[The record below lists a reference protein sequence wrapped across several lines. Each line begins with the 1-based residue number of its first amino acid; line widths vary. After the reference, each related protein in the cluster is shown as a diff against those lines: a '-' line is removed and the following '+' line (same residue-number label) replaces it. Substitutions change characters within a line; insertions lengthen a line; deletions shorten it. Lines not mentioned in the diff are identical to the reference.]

1 MKKICIYGLG
11 AVGGLMAARLASAG
25 IPVSAIARG
34 NTLAATRARGIEL
47 RETVGGQT
55 MVTRHAITV
64 AEQPAELGV
73 QDLVIVAV
81 KTTGLVDVARDIA
94 PLLGAHTTVLSA
106 MNGVPWWF
114 FHGMAPEL
122 ASLQLTRVDP
132 QGAVSKAMAPEHV
145 VGCVTHLSATVP
157 APGVVQHVS
166 GRRLVVGEP
175 SGGAH
180 TLRCQHIIDMLRQ
193 AGFEVDAAESIQ
205 REIWFKLWGNMTVNP
220 ISALTGATG
229 DRIMA
234 DDFVRA
240 FMSRCMLEAA
250 AIGSRIGLPI
260 DADPEARHAVTRQLG
275 AFRTSMLQDAE
286 AGKPLELD
294 ALVAVVVEMAQQLQ
308 VPTPQIETL
317 LGLSRLKA
325 RVTGLYPEGS

>member
-1 MKKICIYGLG
+1 MG
-11 AVGGLMAARLASAG
+11 AVGGLMAARLAAAG
-25 IPVSAIARG
+25 IAVSAVARG
-34 NTLAATRARGIEL
+34 HTLAATRARGIEL
-47 RETVGGQT
+47 RETLDGQPV
-55 MVTRHAITV
+55 VTRHAVTV

-81 KTTGLVDVARDIA
+81 KTTGLVGVARDIA
-94 PLLGAHTTVLSA
+94 PLLGEHTTVLSA

-122 ASLQLTRVDP
+122 NSLQLSSVDS
-132 QGAVSKAMAPEHV
+132 QGEVSKAIAPEHV

-166 GRRLVVGEP
+166 GHRLIVGEP
-175 SGGAH
+175 SGGAQ
-180 TLRCQHIIDMLRQ
+180 TLRCQQIIDMLQ
-193 AGFEVDAAESIQ
+193 KAGFDVDATESIQ

-229 DRIMA
+229 DRIMN

-250 AIGSRIGLPI
+250 TLGNRIGLPI
-260 DADPEARHAVTRQLG
+260 NADPEARHTITRQLG
-275 AFRTSMLQDAE
+275 AFRTSMLQDVE

-294 ALVAVVVEMAQQLQ
+294 ALVTVVVEIAQQLE
-308 VPTPQIETL
+308 VATPQIETL
-317 LGLSRLKA
+317 LGLSRVKA
-325 RVTGLYPEGS
+325 RVTGLYP

>member
-1 MKKICIYGLG
+1 MKKICIYGMG
-11 AVGGLMAARLASAG
+11 AVGGLMAARLAAAG
-25 IPVSAIARG
+25 IAVSAVARG
-34 NTLAATRARGIEL
+34 HTLAATRARGIEL
-47 RETVGGQT
+47 RETLDGQPV
-55 MVTRHAITV
+55 VTRHAVTV

-81 KTTGLVDVARDIA
+81 KTTGLVGVARDIA
-94 PLLGAHTTVLSA
+94 PLLGEHTTVLSA

-122 ASLQLTRVDP
+122 NSLQLSSVDS
-132 QGAVSKAMAPEHV
+132 QGEVSKAIAPEHV

-166 GRRLVVGEP
+166 GHRLIVGEP
-175 SGGAH
+175 SGGAQ
-180 TLRCQHIIDMLRQ
+180 TLRCQQIIDMLQ
-193 AGFEVDAAESIQ
+193 KAGFDVDATESIQ

-229 DRIMA
+229 DRIMN

-250 AIGSRIGLPI
+250 TLGNRIGLPI
-260 DADPEARHAVTRQLG
+260 NADPEARHTITRQLG
-275 AFRTSMLQDAE
+275 AFRTSMLQDVE

-294 ALVAVVVEMAQQLQ
+294 ALVTVVVEIAQQLE
-308 VPTPQIETL
+308 VATPQIETL
-317 LGLSRLKA
+317 LGLSRVKA
-325 RVTGLYPEGS
+325 RVTGLYP

>member
-1 MKKICIYGLG
+1 MKKICIYGMG
-11 AVGGLMAARLASAG
+11 AVGGLMAARLAAAG
-25 IPVSAIARG
+25 IAVSAVARG
-34 NTLAATRARGIEL
+34 HTLAATRARGIEL
-47 RETVGGQT
+47 REMVDGQPV
-55 MVTRHAITV
+55 VTRHAVTV

-81 KTTGLVDVARDIA
+81 KTTGLVGVARDIA
-94 PLLGAHTTVLSA
+94 PLLGEHTTVLSA

-122 ASLQLTRVDP
+122 NSLQLSSVDS
-132 QGAVSKAMAPEHV
+132 QGEVSKAIAPEHV

-166 GRRLVVGEP
+166 GHRLIVGEP

-180 TLRCQHIIDMLRQ
+180 TLRCQKIIDMLQ
-193 AGFEVDAAESIQ
+193 KAGFDVDATESIQ

-229 DRIMA
+229 DRIMN

-250 AIGSRIGLPI
+250 TLGNRIGLPI
-260 DADPEARHAVTRQLG
+260 NADPEARHAITRQLG
-275 AFRTSMLQDAE
+275 AFRTSMLQDVE

-294 ALVAVVVEMAQQLQ
+294 ALVTVVVEIAQQLE
-308 VPTPQIETL
+308 VATPQIETL
-317 LGLSRLKA
+317 LGLSRVKA
-325 RVTGLYPEGS
+325 RVTGLYP